1 VGSIKIVVYALLNT
15 CVFMVERL
23 LASLYSNN
31 IQIS

>member
-1 VGSIKIVVYALLNT
+1 LSLYLNT

-23 LASLYSNN
+23 LASLYSRN